1 MIIIML
7 FTQLVETKSFVKTAE
22 KLNMSKS
29 TLSRKIKEVEDYYS
43 QRLLIRDTR
52 NVELTKYGEILYKHF
67 KNLRQSLK
75 MSYEEINPSDTSAT
89 GVLKIVLPTVLSSEL
104 ISPYL
109 SYFGVK
115 YPNIKLDIS
124 FQHTPPYL
132 KDGYID
138 IALTIHGTTQFDEM
152 YESRFMRSEFIQFF
166 CTPSYATKYGLPI
179 SINDLINHNTLG
191 ALYLDITKK
200 FIIHTIINKYTGE
213 EYLIDLSKTQISMD
227 SPVHALKIGLQGEH
241 IFWSWN
247 SLCENHIKVGDLIPI
262 LPDCYAHKVDFY
274 MFTKKKI
281 TPEAQLFIDF
291 IYRCMNRSIEIDL
304 QNM

>member
-1 MIIIML
+1 ML

-200 FIIHTIINKYTGE
+200 FIMNF
-213 EYLIDLSKTQISMD
+213 
-227 SPVHALKIGLQGEH
+227 LK
-241 IFWSWN
+241 
-247 SLCENHIKVGDLIPI
+247 
-262 LPDCYAHKVDFY
+262 
-274 MFTKKKI
+274 
-281 TPEAQLFIDF
+281 
-291 IYRCMNRSIEIDL
+291 
-304 QNM
+304 NMV